1 MTKSRFSYLS
11 DQEATA
17 LEASVADLIEQVR
30 LFRSCLTCQRFTE
43 ATELCGLA
51 SVRPPARVIA
61 QGCSSY
67 FEVPPF

>member
-11 DQEATA
+11 DKEATA
-17 LEASVADLIEQVR
+17 LEASVADLIEQAR
-30 LFRSCLTCQRFTE
+30 MFRSCITCQRFTE

-51 SVRPPARVIA
+51 GSRPPARIIA
-61 QGCSSY
+61 AGCPSY